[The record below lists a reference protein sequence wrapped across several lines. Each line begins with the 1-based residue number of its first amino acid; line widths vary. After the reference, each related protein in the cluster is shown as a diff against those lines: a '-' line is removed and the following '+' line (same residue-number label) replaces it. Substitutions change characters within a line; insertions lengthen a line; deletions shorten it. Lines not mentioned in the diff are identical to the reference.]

1 MPPPSKPPFRR
12 IACLL
17 ALAFVSACTRVG
29 SGGGP
34 GSGNPWTHHGLL
46 RIVNISEPDT
56 LNPVVGNFQ
65 IDSDLAMLWGGFL
78 FDWNDENEFVPDLA
92 TDVPTL
98 ENHGIAADGKTIT
111 YHLRRG
117 VTWHDGAPFTADDVI
132 FTWHAVM
139 NKRNNVPST
148 VGYDLVTAIDEPDSH
163 TIVVHLKSSW
173 APFVATFFS
182 QSSTPFPVLPKHLLA
197 KYDNINQIAFNSQP
211 VGTGP
216 FIVDRWQRGSKIV
229 FHANPH
235 YWRGPPKLKEIWYTP
250 IPSDS
255 TIVTLLQSHEADLEY
270 YASVNDYRELSHI
283 PGTRAVLTPFTQY
296 GLYALNLKSPVLQQV
311 DVRRALWY
319 GLDSKRILADVTHGL
334 YLPGYTDQPSFLW
347 AYNPNVTHYPYD
359 PAKARALLDGAGWK
373 LGPDGIRE
381 KNGVRMQLV
390 IADSSGNSTSS
401 ALDLVAQRD
410 WRDIGI
416 DVSIKTYV
424 TSLYFA
430 SYGAGGILQ
439 TGKFDVAGFSWINGV
454 DPDDSTQLMCDQ
466 APPNGQNIMHF
477 CNAEVDAQER
487 LALSNNDRAV
497 RKRAYDRIQAITADR
512 VPVIFNWY
520 VDRIAIVNTDL
531 KNYRPAHA
539 VTSFW
544 NPWEWDI

>member
-1 MPPPSKPPFRR
+1 MPPLAKPPFRW

-17 ALAFVSACTRVG
+17 ALAFVAGCTRVG
-29 SGGGP
+29 SGGP
-34 GSGNPWTHHGLL
+34 SSGNPWTHHGLL

-78 FDWNDENEFVPDLA
+78 FDWNDKNEFVPDLA
-92 TDVPTL
+92 TELPTL
-98 ENHGIAADGKTIT
+98 ENRGIAPDGKTIT
-111 YHLRRG
+111 YHLRPG
-117 VTWHDGAPFTADDVI
+117 VTWHDGVPFTADDVV
-132 FTWHAVM
+132 FTWHAIM
-139 NKRNNVPST
+139 NKKNNVSST
-148 VGYDLVTAIDEPDSH
+148 VGYDLIAAIDEPDSH

-197 KYDNINQIAFNSQP
+197 KYDNINQVAFNSQP

-270 YASVNDYRELSHI
+270 YASVNDYRELSQI
-283 PGTRAVLTPFTQY
+283 PGTRVVVTPFTQY
-296 GLYALNLKSPVLQQV
+296 GLYSLNLKSPVLQQV

-334 YLPGYTDQPSFLW
+334 YSPGYTDQPSFLW
-347 AYNPNVTHYPYD
+347 AYDPNVAHYAYD
-359 PAKARALLDGAGWK
+359 PVKARALLDGAGWK
-373 LGPDGIRE
+373 LGPDGVRQ
-381 KNGVRMQLV
+381 KDGVRMQLV
-390 IADSSGNSTSS
+390 IADSSGNSTGS
-401 ALDLVAQRD
+401 ALDLIAQRD

-424 TSLYFA
+424 TSLFFA
-430 SYGAGGILQ
+430 SYGGGGILQ
-439 TGKFDVAGFSWINGV
+439 TGKYDVGGFSWLNGV

-487 LALSNNDRAV
+487 LALSSNDRAV
-497 RKRAYDRIQAITADR
+497 RKRAYDRIQAIVADQ
-512 VPVIFNWY
+512 VPTILNWY
-520 VDRIAIVNTDL
+520 VDRIAIANTDL

>member
-1 MPPPSKPPFRR
+1 MPPLAKSRVQW

-17 ALAFVSACTRVG
+17 AFAFVAGCTRVG
-29 SGGGP
+29 SGGP
-34 GSGNPWTHHGLL
+34 SSGNPWTHHGLL

-78 FDWNDENEFVPDLA
+78 FDWNDKNEFVPDLA
-92 TDVPTL
+92 TQLPTL
-98 ENHGIAADGKTIT
+98 ENRGIGPDGKTIT
-111 YHLRRG
+111 YRLRSG
-117 VTWHDGAPFTADDVI
+117 VTWHDGAPFTADDVV
-132 FTWHAVM
+132 FTWHAIM
-139 NKRNNVPST
+139 NKKNNVSST
-148 VGYDLVTAIDEPDSH
+148 VGYDLIAAIDEPDSH
-163 TIVVHLKSSW
+163 TIVVHLKSPW

-182 QSSTPFPVLPKHLLA
+182 QSSTPFPILPKHLLA
-197 KYDNINQIAFNSQP
+197 KYDNINQVAFNSQP

-270 YASVNDYRELSHI
+270 YASANDYRELSQI
-283 PGTRAVLTPFTQY
+283 PGTRVVVTPFTQY
-296 GLYALNLKSPVLQQV
+296 GLYSLNLKSPVLQQV

-334 YLPGYTDQPSFLW
+334 YSPAYTDQPSFLW
-347 AYNPNVTHYPYD
+347 AYNPNVAHYPYD
-359 PAKARALLDGAGWK
+359 PVKARALLDGAGWK
-373 LGPDGIRE
+373 LGPDGVRQ
-381 KNGVRMQLV
+381 KDGVRMQLV
-390 IADSSGNSTSS
+390 IADSSGNSTGS
-401 ALDLVAQRD
+401 ALDLIAQRD

-430 SYGAGGILQ
+430 SYGGGGILQ
-439 TGKFDVAGFSWINGV
+439 TGKYDVGGFSWLNGV

-487 LALSNNDRAV
+487 LALSSNDRAV
-497 RKRAYDRIQAITADR
+497 RKRAYDRIQAIVADQ
-512 VPVIFNWY
+512 VPTILNWY
-520 VDRIAIVNTDL
+520 VDRIAIANTDL

>member
-1 MPPPSKPPFRR
+1 MPPLAKAPFRW

-17 ALAFVSACTRVG
+17 ALAVVAGCTRVG
-29 SGGGP
+29 TGGGTA
-34 GSGNPWTHHGLL
+34 SGNPWTRHGLL
-46 RIVNISEPDT
+46 RIVSLEEPDT

-65 IDSDLAMLWGGFL
+65 IDSDLAMLWGGFF
-78 FDWNDENEFVPDLA
+78 FDWNDKNEFVPDLA
-92 TDVPTL
+92 TELPTL
-98 ENHGIAADGKTIT
+98 ENHGVSEDGKTIT
-111 YHLRRG
+111 YHLRQG
-117 VTWHDGAPFTADDVI
+117 VTWQDGVPFTADDVI

-139 NKRNNVPST
+139 NKKNNVPST
-148 VGYDLVTAIDEPDSH
+148 VGYDLITAIDEPDSH
-163 TIVVHLKSSW
+163 TIVVHLRSAW

-182 QSSTPFPVLPKHLLA
+182 QSSNPFPLLPKHLLA
-197 KYDNINQIAFNSQP
+197 KYDDINRVAFNSQP

-216 FIVDRWQRGSKIV
+216 FIIDRWQRGSKIT

-255 TIVTLLQSHEADLEY
+255 TIVTLFQSHEADLDFY
-270 YASVNDYRELSHI
+270 SSVRDYKELSQI
-283 PGTRAVLTPFTQY
+283 PGTRLVLTPFTQY
-296 GLYALNLKSPVLQQV
+296 GLYALNLKSPALQAV

-319 GLDSKRILADVTHGL
+319 GLDSKRILADVTHGV
-334 YLPGYTDQPSFLW
+334 YSPARTDQPSFLW
-347 AYNPNVTHYPYD
+347 AYNPNAAHYPYD

-373 LGPDGIRE
+373 LGPDGVRS

-390 IADSSGNSTSS
+390 IADSSGDSTGA
-401 ALDLVAQRD
+401 ALDLIAQRD

-416 DVSIKTYV
+416 DASIKTYV

-430 SYGAGGILQ
+430 SYGAGGIVQ
-439 TGKFDVAGFSWINGV
+439 SGKFDVAGFSWANGV

-466 APPNGQNIMHF
+466 MPPNGQNVSHF
-477 CNAEVDAQER
+477 CNAELDEQER
-487 LALSNNDRAV
+487 IALSSNDRAV
-497 RKRAYDRIQAITADR
+497 RKRAYDRIQAIAADQ
-512 VPVIFNWY
+512 VPAILNWY
-520 VDRIAIVNTDL
+520 VDRISIENTDL

>member
-1 MPPPSKPPFRR
+1 MPPLAKPPFRW

-17 ALAFVSACTRVG
+17 ALAFVAGCTRVG

-34 GSGNPWTHHGLL
+34 SSGNPWTHHGLL

-78 FDWNDENEFVPDLA
+78 FDWNDKNEFVPDLA
-92 TDVPTL
+92 TELPTL
-98 ENHGIAADGKTIT
+98 ENRGIAPDGKTIT
-111 YHLRRG
+111 YHLRPG
-117 VTWHDGAPFTADDVI
+117 VTWHDGVPFTADDVV
-132 FTWHAVM
+132 FTWHAIM
-139 NKRNNVPST
+139 NKKNNVSST
-148 VGYDLVTAIDEPDSH
+148 VGYDLITAIDEPDPH

-197 KYDNINQIAFNSQP
+197 KYDNINQVAFNSQP

-283 PGTRAVLTPFTQY
+283 PGTRVVVTPFTQY
-296 GLYALNLKSPVLQQV
+296 GVYSLNLKSPVLQQV

-319 GLDSKRILADVTHGL
+319 GIDSRRILADVTHGL
-334 YLPGYTDQPSFLW
+334 YSPGYTDQPSFLW
-347 AYNPNVTHYPYD
+347 AYNPNVAHYAYD
-359 PAKARALLDGAGWK
+359 PVKARALLDGAGWK
-373 LGPDGIRE
+373 LGPDGIRQ

-390 IADSSGNSTSS
+390 IADSSGNTTSS
-401 ALDLVAQRD
+401 ALDLIAQRD

-424 TSLYFA
+424 TSLFFA
-430 SYGAGGILQ
+430 SYGGGGILQ
-439 TGKFDVAGFSWINGV
+439 TGKFDVGSFSWLNGV

-466 APPNGQNIMHF
+466 APPNGQNIAHF

-487 LALSNNDRAV
+487 LALSSNDRAV
-497 RKRAYDRIQAITADR
+497 RKRAYDRIQAIVADQ
-512 VPVIFNWY
+512 VPEILNWY
-520 VDRIAIVNTDL
+520 VDRIAIANTDL

>member
-1 MPPPSKPPFRR
+1 MPPLAKPPFRW

-17 ALAFVSACTRVG
+17 ALAFVAGCTRVG

-34 GSGNPWTHHGLL
+34 SSGNPWTHHGLL

-78 FDWNDENEFVPDLA
+78 FDWNDKNEFVPDLA
-92 TDVPTL
+92 TELPTL
-98 ENHGIAADGKTIT
+98 ENRGIAPDGKTIT
-111 YHLRRG
+111 YHLRPG
-117 VTWHDGAPFTADDVI
+117 VTWHDGVPFTADDVV
-132 FTWHAVM
+132 FTWHAIM
-139 NKRNNVPST
+139 NKKNNVSST
-148 VGYDLVTAIDEPDSH
+148 VGYDLITAIDEPDPH

-197 KYDNINQIAFNSQP
+197 KYDNINQVAFNSQP

-283 PGTRAVLTPFTQY
+283 PGTRVVVTPFTQY
-296 GLYALNLKSPVLQQV
+296 GVYSLNLKSPVLQQV

-319 GLDSKRILADVTHGL
+319 GIDSRRILADVTHGL
-334 YLPGYTDQPSFLW
+334 YSPGYTDQPSFLW
-347 AYNPNVTHYPYD
+347 AYNPNVAHYAYD
-359 PAKARALLDGAGWK
+359 PVKARALLDGAGWK
-373 LGPDGIRE
+373 LGPDGIRQ

-390 IADSSGNSTSS
+390 IADSSGNTTSS
-401 ALDLVAQRD
+401 ALDLIAQRD

-424 TSLYFA
+424 TSLFFA
-430 SYGAGGILQ
+430 SYGGGGILQ
-439 TGKFDVAGFSWINGV
+439 TGKFDVGSFSWLNGV

-466 APPNGQNIMHF
+466 APPNGQNIAHF

-487 LALSNNDRAV
+487 LALSSNDRAV
-497 RKRAYDRIQAITADR
+497 RKRAYDRIQAIVADQ
-512 VPVIFNWY
+512 VPEILNWY
-520 VDRIAIVNTDL
+520 VDRSAIANTDL

>member
-1 MPPPSKPPFRR
+1 MPPLAKPPFRW

-17 ALAFVSACTRVG
+17 ALAFVAGCTRVG

-34 GSGNPWTHHGLL
+34 SSGNPWTHHGLL

-78 FDWNDENEFVPDLA
+78 FDWNDKNEFVPDLA
-92 TDVPTL
+92 TELPTL
-98 ENHGIAADGKTIT
+98 ENRGIAPDGKTIT
-111 YHLRRG
+111 YHLRPG
-117 VTWHDGAPFTADDVI
+117 VTWHDGVPFTADDVV
-132 FTWHAVM
+132 FTWHAIM
-139 NKRNNVPST
+139 NKKNNVSST
-148 VGYDLVTAIDEPDSH
+148 VGYDLITAIDEPDPH

-197 KYDNINQIAFNSQP
+197 KYDNINQVAFNSQP

-283 PGTRAVLTPFTQY
+283 PGTRVVVTPFTQY
-296 GLYALNLKSPVLQQV
+296 GVYSLNLKSPVLQQV

-319 GLDSKRILADVTHGL
+319 GIDSRRILADVTHGL
-334 YLPGYTDQPSFLW
+334 YSPGYTDQPSFLW
-347 AYNPNVTHYPYD
+347 AYNPNVAHYAYD
-359 PAKARALLDGAGWK
+359 PVKARALLDGAGWK
-373 LGPDGIRE
+373 LGPDGIRQ

-390 IADSSGNSTSS
+390 IADSSGNTTSS
-401 ALDLVAQRD
+401 ALDLIAQRD

-424 TSLYFA
+424 TSLFFA
-430 SYGAGGILQ
+430 SYGGGGILQ
-439 TGKFDVAGFSWINGV
+439 TGKFDVGSFSWLNGV

-466 APPNGQNIMHF
+466 APPNGQNIAHF

-487 LALSNNDRAV
+487 LALSSNDRAV
-497 RKRAYDRIQAITADR
+497 RKRAYDRIQAIVADQ
-512 VPVIFNWY
+512 VPEILNWY
-520 VDRIAIVNTDL
+520 VDRIAIANTDL
-531 KNYRPAHA
+531 KNYRPA